1 MPDYHDNELFVFP
14 VGEKNKWQLEKWP
27 LARKKTAINLQL
39 SFIVVSKMRNGSFFM
54 QTEGRVV
61 SQWPIWRVYFLRV
74 FKRGYLLLE
83 FMDFLFFV
91 LGVVHKHILRYV

>member
-74 FKRGYLLLE
+74 FLKGLLIIRIYGLFIFCLRG
-83 FMDFLFFV
+83 
-91 LGVVHKHILRYV
+91 RP